1 MNMDLT
7 YWYLFPAGLV
17 IASLA
22 MSAGISGANFWIPVY
37 LICVKLDP
45 HVTFWLALITMIFG
59 FGSGVVRNIHQGTV
73 NWYLVKQ
80 YLIPTIPGAVIGS
93 LLTSHVNGEVLVL
106 IFGSFIFIYGS
117 FLLKS
122 SVSSPKVPVRHNKI
136 FWSLGFTAGF
146 LKGFIATGLGKLI
159 VPGMWNHE
167 KVSHPSEVI
176 GSAIVIIF
184 IVNTVAALTRMKHDF
199 VSVLL
204 DNSNILSGVLVFVL
218 PSVVI
223 GGQIGPRIIKDAN
236 TDHLRVYISLILI
249 FVSLLIFSRWWL

>member
-1 MNMDLT
+1 MNIDLT
-7 YWYLFPAGLV
+7 YWYLFPVGLV
-17 IASLA
+17 IATLA

-45 HVTFWLALITMIFG
+45 LITFWLALITMIFG

-73 NWYLVKQ
+73 NWYLARQ
-80 YLIPTIPGAVIGS
+80 YLIPTIPGAVIGA
-93 LLTSHVNGEVLVL
+93 LLTSHVDGEVLVF

-122 SVSSPKVPVRHNKI
+122 SISSPKAQVRHNKI
-136 FWSLGFTAGF
+136 FWGLGFAAGF

-176 GSAIVIIF
+176 GSAVVIIF
-184 IVNTVAALTRMKHDF
+184 IVNVVAALTRMNHDF
-199 VSVLL
+199 VGVLV
-204 DNSNILSGVLVFVL
+204 DNSNTLSSVLVFVL

-223 GGQIGPRIIKDAN
+223 GGQIGPRVIKDVN
-236 TDHLRVYISLILI
+236 TDHLKVYISLILI
-249 FVSLLIFSRWWL
+249 FVSLLIFSRLWL